1 MSEAGYRTAAKE
13 RRPYDPNVRV
23 RPCLSCGKPIVV
35 GDRAT
40 TARCTSCGREQ
51 AVPEVRV
58 VSLGRTAETL
68 ESARLDQLRQQL
80 DDPWV
85 LPAGVVEFAEVL
97 TTEVARAHR
106 AWVER
111 LERVQQD
118 PHHDEAAHE
127 LLNITSSVA
136 DAARRVAG
144 SDGGS
149 LARRA
154 YWEATTEALWASPL
168 RAFGLNVMVN
178 GSVVTDA
185 CDDARAW
192 LDRMDPNSSDLL
204 ADSCYRLSS
213 VVLALKQRDYERVL
227 QLLGRTPGAV
237 PVHASMRTSA
247 AVNQADALE
256 HLGDLTGAVNV
267 LVHESERKH
276 SSLVAI
282 ARHVHER
289 SKLVQCQRSFPI
301 AMERE
306 LITMLDRVP
315 SRSSERG
322 LKMIFGSVFV
332 FGFAFTRAWDG
343 YWLHAGLIAAL
354 GCAVV
359 LGGVVLVRYARR
371 YRLSVLR
378 GCIPVRGRVLS
389 RTRSKG
395 DEYVFEVVVER
406 RDMPDQ
412 QVTMTQT
419 LPPRVAAADHA
430 GRAFDALWNPGY
442 PTLFHKMTI
451 NVTQA
456 DIDRGEQAGPG

>member
-1 MSEAGYRTAAKE
+1 MIPTFGCGRA
-13 RRPYDPNVRV
+13 
-23 RPCLSCGKPIVV
+23 SCGKPIVV

-40 TARCTSCGREQ
+40 TARCPSCGREQ

-58 VSLGRTAETL
+58 VSLGRSAEL
-68 ESARLDQLRQQL
+68 PESARLDQLRQQL

-85 LPAGVVEFAEVL
+85 TPPGVIEFAEVL

-111 LERVQQD
+111 LERVQQEPHD
-118 PHHDEAAHE
+118 PEAAHE
-127 LLNITSSVA
+127 LLHITSSVA
-136 DAARRVAG
+136 AAARRVGG
-144 SDGGS
+144 SDAGS
-149 LARRA
+149 LARRG

-168 RAFGLNVMVN
+168 RAFGFSVMVN
-178 GSVVTDA
+178 GSVATDA
-185 CDDARAW
+185 FDDARAW
-192 LDRMDPNSSDLL
+192 LDRMAPNSSDLL

-213 VVLALKQRDYERVL
+213 AGLANKQGDYERVV
-227 QLLGRTPGAV
+227 QLLGRAPGAV
-237 PVHASMRTSA
+237 PVHASMRTAA
-247 AVNQADALE
+247 AVNQAHALE

-267 LVHESERKH
+267 LVHESERRH

-282 ARHVHER
+282 ARHVHDR
-289 SKLVQCQRSFPI
+289 PKLVQCPRSFPI
-301 AMERE
+301 AMERA
-306 LITMLDRVP
+306 LLTMLHRVP

-322 LKMIFGSVFV
+322 LKMAFGSLFV
-332 FGFAFTRAWDG
+332 FGIAFTRAWDG
-343 YWLHAGLIAAL
+343 YGLQAGALAAL
-354 GCAVV
+354 GGAVV
-359 LGGVVLVRYARR
+359 LGGVALVRHGRR

-389 RTRSKG
+389 RTHRSG

-406 RDMPDQ
+406 PDMPDQ
-412 QVTMTQT
+412 PVTMTVT

-430 GRAFDALWNPGY
+430 GRTFDALWNPVY

-456 DIDRGEQAGPG
+456 DIDRGKRAAKA